1 MTQQWI
7 SELRRKKP
15 LVHHITNYVTVNDC
29 ANAVLAIGGSPIMAD
44 ASSEV
49 EEIISICNALVI
61 NIGTLN
67 ERTIQSML
75 LAAKKAN
82 ALGKPV
88 ILDPVGAGASTLRT
102 ETAKKLLDEVR
113 FTVIRGNASEIKTL
127 LQGAGKTQGV
137 DVSEEDM
144 ITSTTLDSMIQT
156 AKTLNRLTGAVIVIT
171 GAKDIIV
178 SDTKTAVISNGVP
191 EMGAITGTGCM
202 LSAISGAFCAT
213 IPDTFEAMTAA
224 VSVMGLSGELAYEA
238 SKEKGTGSFRVAI
251 IDTLSKMDD
260 SVLGKGAK
268 IEYKE

>member
-1 MTQQWI
+1 M
-7 SELRRKKP
+7 
-15 LVHHITNYVTVNDC
+15 
-29 ANAVLAIGGSPIMAD
+29 
-44 ASSEV
+44 
-49 EEIISICNALVI
+49 
-61 NIGTLN
+61 
-67 ERTIQSML
+67 
-75 LAAKKAN
+75 
-82 ALGKPV
+82 